1 MAGTGT
7 RVPPQRRTRRRP
19 PAPGAMP
26 ASAFAPELCG
36 ALLETVDAQVAV
48 LDAEARILHVNDA
61 WRRFSA
67 WLGDSRDHVGEVY
80 MSLCERAHEE
90 LAARIGDRLPDLLAG
105 RAEEFEVE
113 YPCRDERELRW
124 FVVRGKRM
132 NTSGHVLIVHQEVS
146 ARRVAADQAALHAAL
161 IDEVDAA
168 IVVTDLERTVISWSK
183 GAEELYG
190 WPRAKALGRDLG
202 ELVVPDDDAVV
213 EHARRAIADG
223 DPWDGSFFF
232 VRPDGARRAAYSR
245 MRVVAG
251 GDGRAG
257 VFVVVSVDVTERE
270 ALINAELERLAW
282 VTRIQAALAEDRFVL
297 HAQPI
302 IEIRT
307 GEVVQRELLL
317 RMRPPADWEDQSL
330 IAPAVFL
337 PAAEQHGLIGEI
349 DRWVIDRA
357 AALAAA
363 GFSVELNV
371 SGPSVSDLRLPER
384 VAEALAVSGADPRML
399 TFEITET
406 TLVSDEEAA
415 RAFVERM
422 HALGCRIALD
432 DFGTGYG
439 TFTYLKQLPID
450 YLKIDIEFVRDLADE
465 PASRNV
471 VEAIVSLARSF
482 GLSTVAEGVEDDA
495 TLELLRRLGVDYAQ
509 GYHIGRPM
517 PLQRGPA
524 RSGARIRTR
533 RRPARAS

>member
-7 RVPPQRRTRRRP
+7 RVHPQRRTRRRP
-19 PAPGAMP
+19 SVPGAL
-26 ASAFAPELCG
+26 ASAFAPELCE
-36 ALLETVDAQVAV
+36 ALLATVDAQVAV
-48 LDAEARILHVNDA
+48 LDAEGRIVHVNDA
-61 WRRFSA
+61 WRRLGS
-67 WLGDSRDHVGEVY
+67 WLGDTRDHVGESY
-80 MSLCERAHEE
+80 MAVCERAHEE
-90 LAARIGDRLPDLLAG
+90 LTARIGDRLAEVLAG
-105 RAEEFEVE
+105 RAEAFEVE

-124 FVVRGKRM
+124 FVVVGRRM
-132 NTSGHVLIVHQEVS
+132 NASAHILIVHQEVS
-146 ARRVAADQAALHAAL
+146 ARRVAEDQAALHAAL

-168 IVVTDLERTVISWSK
+168 IVVTDLERTVVSWSN

-213 EHARRAIADG
+213 EHARRAIAGG
-223 DPWDGSFFF
+223 DPWDGAFFF
-232 VRPDGARRAAYSR
+232 VRPDGTRRAAYSR
-245 MRVVAG
+245 MRVVPG
-251 GDGRAG
+251 GDGRPG

-270 ALINAELERLAW
+270 AQINAELDRLAW
-282 VTRIQAALAEDRFVL
+282 VARIQAAFAEDRFVL

-302 IEIRT
+302 IEIPT

-317 RMRPPADWEDQSL
+317 RMRPPADWGDQSL
-330 IAPAVFL
+330 IGPTVFL

-357 AALAAA
+357 TGLAAA
-363 GFSVELNV
+363 GVSVELNV
-371 SGPSVSDLRLPER
+371 SGPSVSDPRLPER
-384 VAEALAVSGADPRML
+384 VAEALAVSGADPRLL

-406 TLVSDEEAA
+406 TLVTNGAAA

-450 YLKIDIEFVRDLADE
+450 YLKIDIEFVRDLVDE

-482 GLSTVAEGVEDDA
+482 GLSTVAEGVEDKA

-509 GYHIGRPM
+509 GYHIGRPA

-533 RRPARAS
+533 QRPARAS